1 MKGLPA
7 YIVRRLLFFIPTFF
21 AVSVIVFSIIHF
33 LPGDPITWMLVDN
46 PLFVSEEVIEA
57 LTKHYGLDKP
67 LYVQYFNWLFN
78 LVKGDWGM
86 SMRTRAPVM
95 LEISTRYMNTI
106 QLAVSAMI
114 FSVIVGIVAGVTSA
128 VRQYSWFDRIS
139 MFGALLGAAMPV
151 YWTGLLMIGIFAV
164 QFRWFPVS
172 GGTGLRA
179 LVLPTIALGMAR
191 TATMARLTRSSML
204 EVMRED
210 YIKTARSKG
219 LKERIVI
226 YKHALK
232 NALIPVVTVAGM
244 SFGGMLGGTVI
255 TETIFTRS
263 GLGRIAVESIWT
275 HDLPMIQGV
284 TIVYVIIFISLN
296 LIIDVIYAYIDPR
309 IRYG

>member
-1 MKGLPA
+1 MKGMTA
-7 YIVRRLLFFIPTFF
+7 YIVRRIFFFIPTFF
-21 AVSVIVFSIIHF
+21 IVSIIVFSVVHF

-46 PLFVSEEVIEA
+46 PLFVSPEVIEA

-67 LYVQYFNWLFN
+67 LYVQYFSWLLNIF
-78 LVKGDWGM
+78 KGYWGM
-86 SMRTRAPVM
+86 SMKTRAPVLM
-95 LEISTRYMNTI
+95 EISTRYLNTL
-106 QLAVSAMI
+106 QLAISAMI
-114 FSVIVGIVAGVTSA
+114 FSIVVGILAGVTSA
-128 VRQYSWFDRIS
+128 VKQYSWFDRFS

-151 YWTGLLMIGIFAV
+151 YWTGLLLLWLFAV
-164 QFRWFPVS
+164 KLGWFPVA
-172 GGTGLRA
+172 GGKGLRS
-179 LVLPTIALGMAR
+179 LVLPAIALGMAR

-219 LKERIVI
+219 LSERLVI

-284 TIVYVIIFISLN
+284 TIVYVIIFITLN
-296 LIIDVIYAYIDPR
+296 LFVDVIYAYIDPR

>member
-1 MKGLPA
+1 MKGFKA
-7 YIVRRLLFFIPTFF
+7 YIIRRILFFVPTFII
-21 AVSVIVFSIIHF
+21 VSLFVFSIVHF

-46 PLFVSEEVIEA
+46 PLFASPEVIEA
-57 LTKHYGLDKP
+57 LTKYYGLDKP
-67 LYVQYFNWLFN
+67 LYIQYLTWFSNLLKGNW
-78 LVKGDWGM
+78 GT
-86 SMRTRAPVM
+86 SMKTRAPVI

-114 FSVIVGIVAGVTSA
+114 FSTVVGVIAGVTSA
-128 VRQYSWFDRIS
+128 IKQYTWFDRIS
-139 MFGALLGAAMPV
+139 MFVALLGAAMPI
-151 YWTGLLMIGIFAV
+151 YWTGLILLSVFAV
-164 QFRWFPVS
+164 QLRWFPVA
-172 GGTGLRA
+172 GGLSFRA
-179 LVLPTIALGMAR
+179 LILPAFALGMAR
-191 TATMARLTRSSML
+191 TATLARLTRSSML
-204 EVMRED
+204 EIMRED

-219 LKERIVI
+219 ISERLVI

-275 HDLPMIQGV
+275 HDLPMIQG
-284 TIVYVIIFISLN
+284 TAIIYVIIFLSLN
-296 LIIDVIYAYIDPR
+296 LFIDIIYAYIDPR